1 MRFVRLS
8 ELKEKEVVN
17 IKSCKK
23 IGYIGDLEID
33 ICSGCVKDVIV
44 PEHRSIC
51 NFFSSENECV
61 IPFCQIK
68 QIGPDIILVDIPE
81 R

>member
-1 MRFVRLS
+1 MRLS

-33 ICSGCVKDVIV
+33 VCTGCVRDIIV
-44 PEHRSIC
+44 PERKSIC
-51 NFFSSENECV
+51 TLFCSDSDCV

>member
-1 MRFVRLS
+1 MRLS

-33 ICSGCVKDVIV
+33 VCTGCVRDIIV
-44 PEHRSIC
+44 PERRSIC
-51 NFFSSENECV
+51 TLVCSDSDCV

>member
-1 MRFVRLS
+1 MRLS

-17 IKSCKK
+17 IKNCKK

-33 ICSGCVKDVIV
+33 ICTGCIKEIIV
-44 PEHRSIC
+44 PERRSIC
-51 NFFSSENECV
+51 NLFNSDSGYV
-61 IPFCQIK
+61 IQFCQIK
-68 QIGPDIILVDIPE
+68 QIGPDIILVDIAE

>member
-1 MRFVRLS
+1 MRLS
-8 ELKEKEVVN
+8 ELKEKEVIN
-17 IKSCKK
+17 IKTCKK
-23 IGYIGDLEID
+23 IGCIGDLEID
-33 ICSGCVKDVIV
+33 ICSGCIKDIIV

-51 NFFSSENECV
+51 SFFCSENAYV

-68 QIGPDIILVDIPE
+68 QIGPDIILVDITE